1 VWHSANRVPLSHF
14 PRHHNVAAVFVAVA
28 GDVLLP
34 LHSLTS
40 NSTEWQ
46 RWAGERGQV
55 GRWGGGEASEAV
67 SRTSFIC
74 ITMINSKVCAREFLN
89 FFRLVFVWIAAAA
102 AASVSFDFSFP
113 SYMYGCLPGMEI
125 FAQKGKK
132 QRESGISYLWT
143 GSCLL
148 ALWLAH
154 SCCVDRQPTLPQN
167 ISPKSKI
174 EPSFIIG
181 SWTSCGTNL
190 ASIRL

>member
-1 VWHSANRVPLSHF
+1 MWKPANRVPLSHF
-14 PRHHNVAAVFVAVA
+14 PRHQNVAVVLVAVA
-28 GDVLLP
+28 FAFDVLLL

-40 NSTEWQ
+40 NSAEWQ
-46 RWAGERGQV
+46 RWAGERGE
-55 GRWGGGEASEAV
+55 RWGAESEAV

-102 AASVSFDFSFP
+102 AAASVSFDFSFP
-113 SYMYGCLPGMEI
+113 CYLYGWIPARHENI
-125 FAQKGKK
+125 FAKGKK

-154 SCCVDRQPTLPQN
+154 SCCVDQQTFFPKTSSQN
-167 ISPKSKI
+167 
-174 EPSFIIG
+174 
-181 SWTSCGTNL
+181 
-190 ASIRL
+190 RR